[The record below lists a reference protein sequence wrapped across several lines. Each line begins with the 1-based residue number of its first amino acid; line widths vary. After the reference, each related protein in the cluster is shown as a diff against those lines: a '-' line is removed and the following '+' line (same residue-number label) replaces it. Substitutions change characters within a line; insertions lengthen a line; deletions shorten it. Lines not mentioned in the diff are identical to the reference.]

1 MVATLSLG
9 WGGNGGTGDAVD
21 ALHPTIPTIRPTSIV
36 TAIKEII
43 GLLFILLLFRC
54 YMKENIVPAQGTF
67 IGGQKSP
74 PARRVKLKKK
84 HLERRCPE
92 YRRYNAH

>member
-21 ALHPTIPTIRPTSIV
+21 ALHPTIPIIRPASIIA
-36 TAIKEII
+36 AIKEII

-54 YMKENIVPAQGTF
+54 YLKENIVPAQGTF
-67 IGGQKSP
+67 IGGQKVTPCSP
-74 PARRVKLKKK
+74 CQAKKEAPRK
-84 HLERRCPE
+84 EVP
-92 YRRYNAH
+92 